1 MKTTR
6 FLTALLL
13 LAVTM
18 PVLAKETR
26 RRGNPLRDEV
36 ISTQKE
42 TTFSVAL
49 LPNTAFLP
57 TFKFQIQEK
66 ITEKCVRVYET
77 LLEIVKGN
85 TSGEI
90 RQEGNVEY
98 VRLPNEPIRG
108 EEFENVRFEDKA
120 PLANS
125 IVHING
131 KEYRTDSQ
139 GLVVDARQTI
149 LDAFDNLRTRELV
162 LNVEIKDYGK
172 QELHLTRDLI
182 ATNHSIVPGMKRL
195 ISMDLLQNMQLNFT
209 QLKHSSN
216 SGLQSRL
223 IIPDMGDA
231 GAFIPVTVEVKN
243 KGPLPASN
251 LIARTFSSTK
261 ALDGKTFYFGQV
273 KPGTKATFTRMVQM
287 PDRKQPHFIRVAFWS
302 ARGAAPEAAI
312 DYTLFNK

>member
-6 FLTALLL
+6 FLIALLL
-13 LAVTM
+13 LTITIPA
-18 PVLAKETR
+18 LAKETR
-26 RRGNPLRDEV
+26 RRGNPLRDEI

-42 TTFSVAL
+42 ATFSVVL

-66 ITEKCVRVYET
+66 ITEKCVRIYET

-98 VRLPNEPIRG
+98 VRLPNEPTRG
-108 EEFENVRFEDKA
+108 EEFENIRFEDKA
-120 PLANS
+120 PLANT

-131 KEYRTDSQ
+131 KEYRTDPQ
-139 GLVVDARQTI
+139 GLVVDARQVI
-149 LDAFDNLRTRELV
+149 LDAFDNLRTREIV
-162 LNVEIKDYGK
+162 LNIEIKNYGK
-172 QELHLTRDLI
+172 QELHITRDLI
-182 ATNHSIVPGMKRL
+182 ATNRSSVPGMKRF

-209 QLKHSSN
+209 QLKHSST

-223 IIPDMGDA
+223 IIPDMGNT
-231 GAFIPVTVEVKN
+231 GTFVPVTVEVKN

-251 LIARTFSSTK
+251 LIARTFSSTG

-273 KPGTKATFTRMVQM
+273 KPGTKVTFTRMVQM
-287 PDRKQPHFIRVAFWS
+287 PDRKQSHFIRVAFWS

-312 DYTLFNK
+312 DYTLQ

>member
-13 LAVTM
+13 LAITI

-26 RRGNPLRDEV
+26 RRGNPLRDEI

-42 TTFSVAL
+42 ATFSVTL
-49 LPNTAFLP
+49 VPNTAFLP

-66 ITEKCVRVYET
+66 VTEKCVRIYET
-77 LLEIVKGN
+77 LVEIVKGN

-108 EEFENVRFEDKA
+108 EEFENVRYEDKA
-120 PLANS
+120 PLANT
-125 IVHING
+125 IVHINE
-131 KEYRTDSQ
+131 KDYRTDAK
-139 GLVVDARQTI
+139 GLVVDARQEI

-162 LNVEIKDYGK
+162 LNIEIKDYGK
-172 QELHLTRDLI
+172 QELHITRDLI
-182 ATNHSIVPGMKRL
+182 ATNRSIVPGMKRI

-209 QLKHSSN
+209 QLKNSSA
-216 SGLQSRL
+216 SGLKSRF
-223 IIPDMGDA
+223 IFPDMGNA
-231 GAFIPVTVEVKN
+231 GAYVPVTVEVEN
-243 KGPLPASN
+243 KGTQPISN
-251 LIARTFSSTK
+251 LIARTFSSTE
-261 ALDGKTFYFGQV
+261 ALNGKTFYFGQV
-273 KPGTKATFTRMVQM
+273 KPKTKATFTRMMQM
-287 PDRKQPHFIRVAFWS
+287 PDKKQPHYIRVAFWS

-312 DYTLFNK
+312 DYTLQ